1 MLWLQAQGA
10 IECFMYTSYSNIL
23 GNDCTEKYHNR
34 KNISRNVTVRYTITV
49 VYMKELT
56 VSYEVNIDVYNY
68 A

>member
-10 IECFMYTSYSNIL
+10 IECFMYTSYSSIL
-23 GNDCTEKYHNR
+23 GNDCTEKYNR